1 MHELMKFLMRVN
13 QKVRLLAGKV
23 GKAVIEQ
30 FRKSVP
36 YWVRQR
42 RIAYMLYKGIKR
54 DNIYIKASALTFYS
68 ILSVIPIVAL
78 AFGIAKGFG
87 LHDELRAQIIMQF
100 HNQEQV
106 MNWIL
111 DFANKTLEQT
121 SGGWLAGIGVAFL
134 FSTVGQLL
142 RYVESTFNS
151 IWRVDETRVWYRQIT
166 DYLAVIIMV
175 PTLFVAS
182 SSVTVLATTRLNDIL
197 SQSDMLEGLK
207 PVVSF
212 LVQLIPFIL
221 LCAVSTMAFLAMPNT
236 RVKVRSALFSGLLTG
251 IALQVLQIVYVE
263 SQMGITKLGTLYGSF
278 AAIPLL
284 MVWIQMSWVV
294 VLIGAQLSYYLQNIT
309 RYEFEFEVQTVSPKQ
324 KKRLSLLVMH
334 SLIEEFVKG
343 LKPRAP
349 EEISLEL
356 SLPARTVHDCLDLLH
371 EASLVTEVWSDE
383 EERYV
388 YQPATDV
395 NRMTLSFVLDQ
406 IESSGSIHKI
416 VINNADYRKIDTA
429 LTKFE
434 NLTASSEI
442 NVLLRDI

>member
-1 MHELMKFLMRVN
+1 MRPFSEISNSLVSRAGHRRRAVAERMKKYMPFW
-13 QKVRLLAGKV
+13 
-23 GKAVIEQ
+23 I
-30 FRKSVP
+30 
-36 YWVRQR
+36 RQR
-42 RIAYMLYKGIKR
+42 RIIYLLYKGIKR
-54 DNIYIKASALTFYS
+54 DNIYIKASALTFFT
-68 ILSVIPIVAL
+68 ILSVIPMVAL

-111 DFANKTLEQT
+111 DFANTTLEQT

-142 RYVESTFNS
+142 RYVENTFNS
-151 IWRVDETRVWYRQIT
+151 IWKVDETRVWYRQVT

-175 PTLFVAS
+175 PALFIAS
-182 SSVTVLATTRLNDIL
+182 SSATVLATTRLNEIL

-221 LCAVSTMAFLAMPNT
+221 LCTLATAAFLAMPNT
-236 RVKVRSALFSGLLTG
+236 RVKIRTALVAGLIAG
-251 IALQVLQIVYVE
+251 IALQVLQILYVE
-263 SQMGITKLGTLYGSF
+263 SQMGLTRLGTLYGSF

-294 VLIGAQLSYYLQNIT
+294 LLMGAQLSYYLQNIT
-309 RYEFEFEVQTVSPKQ
+309 RYEFEFDVQTVSPRQ

-334 SLIEEFVKG
+334 SLIVDFVKG
-343 LKPRAP
+343 IKPRSP

-356 SLPARTVHDCLDLLH
+356 SLPVRTVHECLDLLH
-371 EASLVTEVWSDE
+371 EASMVTEVWNE
-383 EERYV
+383 EQEKYV
-388 YQPATDV
+388 YQPATDI
-395 NRMTLSFVLDQ
+395 NRMTLSFVLDKL
-406 IESSGSIHKI
+406 ESSGSLHKI
-416 VINNADYRKIDTA
+416 VINNSDYRKIDTA
-429 LTKFE
+429 LTRFE
-434 NLTASSEI
+434 NLVASSEENI
-442 NVLLRDI
+442 LIRDL

>member
-1 MHELMKFLMRVN
+1 MKFLMRVN

-334 SLIEEFVKG
+334 SLIEDFVKG